1 MHRRTLL
8 VGAVA
13 AAMASVGAAGCTPN
27 GPVTAIVRIG
37 TAPVEFRVKVAQTA
51 EQRRGGLAGRESLSE
66 GTGMLFQF
74 ESRSTRPVWMA
85 GMTIPLDIA
94 WIVDGTV
101 LAVDTLT
108 PCTRPDQDQCP
119 RWTSPS
125 AVDALLEVPAHSLT
139 TVTPGMSITIE
150 EQES

>member
-1 MHRRTLL
+1 MHRRALL
-8 VGAVA
+8 LGAVA
-13 AAMASVGAAGCTPN
+13 AAVAPVGATGCTQSE
-27 GPVTAIVRIG
+27 PVSAIVRIG
-37 TAPVEFRVKVAQTA
+37 PVPVEFRVEVARTA
-51 EQRRGGLAGRESLSE
+51 DQQRGGLVGRDSLSE

-74 ESRSTRPVWMA
+74 GSRSEHPVWMA

-94 WIVDGTV
+94 WIVDGKV

-108 PCTRPDQDQCP
+108 PCTEPDQDQCP

-139 TVTPGMSITIE
+139 NVTPGMSVTIE
-150 EQES
+150 EQQS